1 MDTLKLM
8 ALDAQDL
15 EIISAHVQDAVFKVE
30 GISYSARAGT
40 FALVVNR
47 FVWEKT
53 TLEKTGREKTGREKN
68 GGGKRAAKTHERRR
82 AVIGFHRVTSVR
94 SIGFSRTDEDAVL
107 SLLALRFQPTGEGP
121 DGVLELVMA
130 GDATIAL
137 AVECIEVQLADTGG
151 AWETAFR
158 PRHPDL

>member
-15 EIISAHVQDAVFKVE
+15 EIVSAHVQDAVFKVE
-30 GISYSARAGT
+30 GISYAPRTGT

-53 TLEKTGREKTGREKN
+53 VDGKTGTADKKTN
-68 GGGKRAAKTHERRR
+68 ERRR

-94 SIGFSRTDEDAVL
+94 SIGFSRTDTDAVL
-107 SLLALRFQPTGEGP
+107 SLLALRFEPKSEGP
-121 DGVLELVMA
+121 DGVLELVLA

-137 AVECIEVQLADTGG
+137 NVECIEVQLADTGG

-158 PRHPDL
+158 PHHPES

>member
-30 GISYSARAGT
+30 GISYTPRTGS

-47 FVWEKT
+47 FGWEKT
-53 TLEKTGREKTGREKN
+53 V
-68 GGGKRAAKTHERRR
+68 GGDAAAAKKKTNERRR

-94 SIGFSRTDEDAVL
+94 SIGFSRTDPDAVL
-107 SLLALRFQPTGEGP
+107 SLLALRFEQKGEGP
-121 DGVLELVMA
+121 DGVLELVLA

-137 AVECIEVQLADTGG
+137 NVECIEVQLADTGG
-151 AWETAFR
+151 AWETALR
-158 PRHPDL
+158 PHHPES

>member
-30 GISYSARAGT
+30 GISYTPRTGS

-53 TLEKTGREKTGREKN
+53 V
-68 GGGKRAAKTHERRR
+68 GGDAAAAKKKTNERRR
-82 AVIGFHRVTSVR
+82 AVIGFHRVTAVR
-94 SIGFSRTDEDAVL
+94 SIGFSRTDTDAVL
-107 SLLALRFQPTGEGP
+107 SLLALRFEPKGEGP
-121 DGVLELVMA
+121 DGVLELVLA

-137 AVECIEVQLADTGG
+137 NVECIEVQLADTGG

-158 PRHPDL
+158 PHHPES

>member
-1 MDTLKLM
+1 MDTLRLM

-30 GISYSARAGT
+30 GISYAPKAGS

-53 TLEKTGREKTGREKN
+53 VGETGR
-68 GGGKRAAKTHERRR
+68 GGMGKSGASKSATRTNERRR

-94 SIGFSRTDEDAVL
+94 SIGFSRNDGDAVL
-107 SLLALRFQPTGEGP
+107 SLLALRFQPQGEGP
-121 DGVLELVMA
+121 DGVLELVLA

-137 AVECIEVQLADTGG
+137 TVECIEVQLADTGG

-158 PRHPDL
+158 PRHPES

>member
-1 MDTLKLM
+1 MDALKLM

-30 GISYSARAGT
+30 GISYTARTGS

-53 TLEKTGREKTGREKN
+53 VFEGANKVGARTN
-68 GGGKRAAKTHERRR
+68 ERRR
-82 AVIGFHRVTSVR
+82 AVIGFHRVKSVR
-94 SIGFSRTDEDAVL
+94 SIGFSRSDETAVL
-107 SLLALRFQPTGEGP
+107 SLLALRFRPDGEGP
-121 DGVLELVMA
+121 EGVLELVLA

-137 AVECIEVQLADTGG
+137 TVECIEVQLADTGG

-158 PRHPDL
+158 PRHPDS

>member
-1 MDTLKLM
+1 MDALKLM

-15 EIISAHVQDAVFKVE
+15 EILSAHVQDAVFKVE
-30 GISYSARAGT
+30 GISYTPRTGS

-53 TLEKTGREKTGREKN
+53 VGGEPALSKKKTN
-68 GGGKRAAKTHERRR
+68 ERRR

-94 SIGFSRTDEDAVL
+94 SIGVARTDPDAVL
-107 SLLALRFQPTGEGP
+107 SLLALRFQPQGEGP
-121 DGVLELVMA
+121 DGVLELVLA

-137 AVECIEVQLADTGG
+137 NVECIEVQLADTGG

-158 PRHPDL
+158 PHHPES